1 MTLRHLQ
8 FIIESLNKGLLLS
21 NFGLQLFNLLIKLQ
35 LIESSLP
42 NLISCGLAV
51 ILGSSHSLLECSF
64 VLP

>member
-8 FIIESLNKGLLLS
+8 FIIESLDKGLLLS
-21 NFGLQLFNLLIKLQ
+21 DFGLQFFDFLIKLQ

-51 ILGSSHSLLECSF
+51 ILGSSHSLLEGSF
-64 VLP
+64 VFP